1 MDFETLRNERTVIRQ
16 WVTRK
21 FNQAQSNCLEK
32 TENMKELVAQK
43 VLRLFQ
49 VDDELDGHGYVQ
61 EEIERYGTS
70 CAHLTKYFSGVN
82 HVVAAND
89 FNCNRSQ
96 TITKIR

>member
-1 MDFETLRNERTVIRQ
+1 
-16 WVTRK
+16 
-21 FNQAQSNCLEK
+21 
-32 TENMKELVAQK
+32 MKELVAQK

-96 TITKIR
+96 TMK